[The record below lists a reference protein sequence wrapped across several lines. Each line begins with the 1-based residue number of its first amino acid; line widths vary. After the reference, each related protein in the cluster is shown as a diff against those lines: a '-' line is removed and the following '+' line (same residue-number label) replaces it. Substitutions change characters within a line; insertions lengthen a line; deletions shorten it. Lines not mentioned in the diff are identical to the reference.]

1 MEELEEDNGF
11 EVREELMI
19 SPNGGPKPT
28 KRLGHFLKPCINFI
42 KGQVF
47 ELPTHRL
54 SSLAPIFEPKFKCK
68 LSRME
73 AAAKEME
80 AWVGRMA
87 GLCESTW
94 KKARI
99 HEAILNSTNE
109 IRINYDLILGLAKK
123 WCPETK
129 SFIFSWGE
137 AAITLEDMMI
147 AGYSVLGS
155 PVFSPLETDEL
166 METQEKLNQAVKEL
180 NRSTAKKP

>member
-1 MEELEEDNGF
+1 
-11 EVREELMI
+11 
-19 SPNGGPKPT
+19 
-28 KRLGHFLKPCINFI
+28 
-42 KGQVF
+42 
-47 ELPTHRL
+47 
-54 SSLAPIFEPKFKCK
+54 
-68 LSRME
+68 
-73 AAAKEME
+73 
-80 AWVGRMA
+80 MA

-94 KKARI
+94 KKAGI

-109 IRINYDLILGLAKK
+109 IRINYDLVLVLAKK

-137 AAITLEDMMI
+137 ATITLEDMMI

-155 PVFSPLETDEL
+155 PVFSPLETHEL